1 MKPAREDLRAYR
13 WAPMVELFPFE
24 GLDMTGATFAMEVR
38 LSPDAPGDA
47 LVSLGNA
54 VSNAQGISL
63 DVEWDGVLPTSI
75 VQVRINETTLEGL
88 LPFPANGTEPGEEV
102 RLAYDLHIT
111 MPDFGK
117 RRWVEGVFII
127 VPGVTQ

>member
-1 MKPAREDLRAYR
+1 MTPAREDLRAYR

-24 GLDMTGATFAMEVR
+24 GLDMTGAVFAMEVR
-38 LSPDAPGDA
+38 LYPDAPGAA
-47 LVSLGNA
+47 LVTLGNA
-54 VSNAQGISL
+54 VSNAQGVSL
-63 DVEWDGVLPTSI
+63 DVEWDADLPTSI

-88 LPFPANGTEPGEEV
+88 LPFPGNGTEPGSDV
-102 RLAYDLHIT
+102 RLSYDLQIT

-117 RRWVEGVFII
+117 RRWVEGAFII